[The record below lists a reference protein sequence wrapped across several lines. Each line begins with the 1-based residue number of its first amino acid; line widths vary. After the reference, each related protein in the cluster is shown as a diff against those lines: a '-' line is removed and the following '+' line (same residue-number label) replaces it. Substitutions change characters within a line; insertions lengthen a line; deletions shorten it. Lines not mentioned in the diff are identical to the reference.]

1 MATLHSPQTKTS
13 TLELP
18 RILCLHGG
26 GTNARI
32 FLMQCR
38 VLEREL
44 QPFFRLVYAEAPFP
58 AIPGPDVTSVFQEC
72 GPFKSWLPMDP
83 DKPRWAHQEVLE
95 EVNMAIERARRE
107 DDVAGAT
114 GEWIAVLGFSQGAKV
129 AASMLYHQQT
139 CRKGS
144 TRRLSYF
151 QELKFGVLLAGRGP
165 IVWMD
170 PESAAPDGF
179 ADASQLPTHDTTTT
193 AAMDARQPL
202 LAIPTI
208 HVHGLDDPGL
218 ELHRKLLR
226 IYCDPDSALLLEWN
240 GHHRVPIKTQDVN
253 AVVKNILSVAR
264 RTDIM

>member
-1 MATLHSPQTKTS
+1 MATSQPLQTKIS

-18 RILCLHGG
+18 RLLCLHGG

-32 FLMQCR
+32 FRMQCR

-83 DKPRWAHQEVLE
+83 DKPRWASKEVVE
-95 EVNMAIERARRE
+95 EVSLAIESARRE
-107 DDVAGAT
+107 DDMKGAT
-114 GEWIAVLGFSQGAKV
+114 GEWIAVLGFSQGAKI
-129 AASMLYHQQT
+129 AASMLYHQQI
-139 CRKGS
+139 CRTNS
-144 TRRLSYF
+144 QQRSSHF
-151 QELKFGVLLAGRGP
+151 QELRFGVLLAGRGP

-179 ADASQLPTHDTTTT
+179 ADASQLSTVDTTTV
-193 AAMDARQPL
+193 ASMHGQQAL

-208 HVHGLDDPGL
+208 HIHGLDDPGL

-226 IYCDPDSALLLEWN
+226 IYCDSDTALLLEWD
-240 GHHRVPIKTQDVN
+240 GHHRVPIKTLDVDT
-253 AVVKNILSVAR
+253 VVKTILSMAR
-264 RTDIM
+264 KTNAM